1 MIHYKLRCAAAHEF
15 EGWFQDSAGFD
26 KLAQAGLVECTV
38 CGSTQV
44 ERALMAP
51 AVVSSRKKAKP
62 PAPPPAPPSGTAAP
76 EAPPPAPTGPQMA
89 AGPIPAQLVAM
100 LQRLR
105 TEVEKSCDY
114 VGKDFAEEARK
125 IHNGE
130 AEARGIYGEASDAE
144 AEALAEDG
152 IDVARLP
159 WVPRADG

>member
-1 MIHYKLRCAAAHEF
+1 MIHYKLRCESGHEF
-15 EGWFQDSAGFD
+15 ESWFQDSAGFE
-26 KLAQAGLVECTV
+26 KLAKAGLVECAA
-38 CGSTQV
+38 CGSTAV

-62 PAPPPAPPSGTAAP
+62 PAPPQPPAAEAPAPLNQ
-76 EAPPPAPTGPQMA
+76 PQGQAMA
-89 AGPIPAQLVAM
+89 AGPMPAQMVAM

-105 TEVEKSCDY
+105 AEVEKSCDY

-125 IHNGE
+125 IHTGE
-130 AEARGIYGEASDAE
+130 AEARGIYGEATDAE

>member
-1 MIHYKLRCAAAHEF
+1 MPSVDEDLRN
-15 EGWFQDSAGFD
+15 GG
-26 KLAQAGLVECTV
+26 
-38 CGSTQV
+38 
-44 ERALMAP
+44 
-51 AVVSSRKKAKP
+51 P
-62 PAPPPAPPSGTAAP
+62 PAAPS
-76 EAPPPAPTGPQMA
+76 GPQMA
-89 AGPIPAQLVAM
+89 AGPMPAQLIAM

-130 AEARGIYGEASDAE
+130 VEARGIYGEATDAE
-144 AEALAEDG
+144 AESLAEDG

>member
-62 PAPPPAPPSGTAAP
+62 PAPPPTAPGAVSYTHLTL
-76 EAPPPAPTGPQMA
+76 PTKR
-89 AGPIPAQLVAM
+89 IV
-100 LQRLR
+100 
-105 TEVEKSCDY
+105 
-114 VGKDFAEEARK
+114 
-125 IHNGE
+125 
-130 AEARGIYGEASDAE
+130 
-144 AEALAEDG
+144 
-152 IDVARLP
+152 
-159 WVPRADG
+159 

>member
-1 MIHYKLRCAAAHEF
+1 
-15 EGWFQDSAGFD
+15 
-26 KLAQAGLVECTV
+26 
-38 CGSTQV
+38 
-44 ERALMAP
+44 
-51 AVVSSRKKAKP
+51 
-62 PAPPPAPPSGTAAP
+62 
-76 EAPPPAPTGPQMA
+76 MA
-89 AGPIPAQLVAM
+89 AGPMPAQVMAM

-105 TEVEKSCDY
+105 AEVEKNCDY

-125 IHNGE
+125 IHSGE

>member
-62 PAPPPAPPSGTAAP
+62 PAPPAPPSGTAAP
-76 EAPPPAPTGPQMA
+76 ESPPPAPTGPQMA

>member
-1 MIHYKLRCAAAHEF
+1 MIHYRLRCGAGHEF

-26 KLAQAGLVECTV
+26 KLAQAELVECTV
-38 CGSTQV
+38 CGNTQV

-51 AVVSSRKKAKP
+51 AVVSSRKKAKVP
-62 PAPPPAPPSGTAAP
+62 KAEAAPVAAEAPRAPPPAPEGA
-76 EAPPPAPTGPQMA
+76 QRMA
-89 AGPIPAQLVAM
+89 AGPIPAQMFAM

-105 TEVEKSCDY
+105 AEVEKSCDY
-114 VGKDFAEEARK
+114 VGPGFAEEARK

-130 AEARGIYGEASDAE
+130 AEARGIYGEATDAE

>member
-1 MIHYKLRCAAAHEF
+1 MIRYKLRCGAGHEF
-15 EGWFQDSAGFD
+15 EGWFQDSAGYE
-26 KLAQAGLVECTV
+26 KLAAIGLVECTI

-44 ERALMAP
+44 ERALMTP

-62 PAPPPAPPSGTAAP
+62 PAVEAAPPPPPP
-76 EAPPPAPTGPQMA
+76 EAPPQETPGTQRVASGPM
-89 AGPIPAQLVAM
+89 PAQILAM

-105 TEVEKSCDY
+105 AEVEKSCDY

-125 IHNGE
+125 IANGE
-130 AEARGIYGEASDAE
+130 AESRGIFGEATDAE
-144 AEALAEDG
+144 AEALAEEG

>member
-1 MIHYKLRCAAAHEF
+1 MIHYRLRCGAGHEF

-26 KLAQAGLVECTV
+26 KLAKVGLVECTV
-38 CGSTQV
+38 CGNTKV
-44 ERALMAP
+44 EKALMAP

-62 PAPPPAPPSGTAAP
+62 PAPPPQPQAEAPAAPPQ
-76 EAPPPAPTGPQMA
+76 PTGPRMA
-89 AGPIPAQLVAM
+89 AGPMPAQVMAM

-105 TEVEKSCDY
+105 AEVEKNCDY

-125 IHNGE
+125 IHSGE

>member
-1 MIHYKLRCAAAHEF
+1 MIRYKLRCGAGHEF
-15 EGWFQDSAGFD
+15 EGWFQDSAGFE
-26 KLAQAGLVECTV
+26 KLAKVGLVECTV
-38 CGSTQV
+38 CGNTQV
-44 ERALMAP
+44 ERALMTP

-62 PAPPPAPPSGTAAP
+62 PAPPPQPAAEPPAAPPADA
-76 EAPPPAPTGPQMA
+76 QRMA

-130 AEARGIYGEASDAE
+130 AEARGIYGEATDAE